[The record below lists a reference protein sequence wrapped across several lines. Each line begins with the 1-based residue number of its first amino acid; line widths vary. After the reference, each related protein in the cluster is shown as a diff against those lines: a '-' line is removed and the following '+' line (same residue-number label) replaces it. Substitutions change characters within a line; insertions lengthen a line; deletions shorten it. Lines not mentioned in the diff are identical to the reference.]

1 MLEITIEQVAE
12 ISGGRLNQAAS
23 RIKDHSIEGVSIDT
37 RTICA
42 GNLFIPFLGEN
53 VDGHRFISDA
63 FEKGAALSLSEH
75 EMHMGETVPLVHVE
89 DGLRALQD
97 IARLYLEK
105 VSPTVIAITGS
116 NGKTTTKD
124 MVECLLSPYFNVKK
138 TIGNYNNEIGLPLTI
153 LEIDSDTEFSIL
165 ELGMDARGNIDFLS
179 RMTTPDVAI
188 ITNVG
193 ESHIEKLGSRENIAA
208 AKYEIVNG
216 LKDTGTFIYSRDYPL
231 LERIVDK
238 EVSYSVRT
246 GGMDAAND
254 LEITGVAE
262 TEDGTVFNISPIEGE
277 IIIPQLGAHNA
288 ANATLALAAAEAA
301 GLDMDEVK
309 GHLAQLKVTDMRM
322 EQLQHESGA
331 LIINDAYN
339 ASLSSMKSAIRTIE
353 GMDYGYKILVL
364 ADILELGSHSEEL
377 HRSVGAYINDS
388 TRTIDLLLTIGD
400 EAKRINE
407 VSDVI
412 SKRHF
417 DSIEALSAALSPHLT
432 KDAVVLLKGSRGMAV
447 ERVMEYI

>member
-37 RTICA
+37 RTICS

-75 EMHMGETVPLVHVE
+75 EMHTGEALPLVHVG

-97 IARLYLEK
+97 IARWYLAK

-153 LEIDSDTEFSIL
+153 LEIGSDTEVSIL
-165 ELGMDARGNIDFLS
+165 EMGMDAKGDIDFLS

-231 LERIVDK
+231 LERIVDR

-254 LEITGVAE
+254 LEITGV
-262 TEDGTVFNISPIEGE
+262 TESESGTVFNISSIESE

-309 GHLAQLKVTDMRM
+309 GQLAQLQVTDMRM

-377 HRSVGAYINDS
+377 HQSVGAYISDS

-412 SKRHF
+412 SKHHF

-432 KDAVVLLKGSRGMAV
+432 EDTVVLLKGSRGMAV